1 MSLVQ
6 AGVMKWTPK
15 VRSVRLKCLPVLF
28 HQWICIVII
37 FHHIVII
44 VVVLNIAMVC
54 RETLPKLLLLW
65 QHAKLVSLRISP
77 VAWNKQEL
85 S

>member
-1 MSLVQ
+1 MQLYMSLMQ

-15 VRSVRLKCLPVLF
+15 VRSVRRLKCFFLF
-28 HQWICIVII
+28 FFITGFVSK
-37 FHHIVII
+37 II
-44 VVVLNIAMVC
+44 VVVLNIAMLC
-54 RETLPKLLLLW
+54 REILPKLLLLW

-77 VAWNKQEL
+77 VAWDQQEF

>member
-1 MSLVQ
+1 MQLYMGLMQ

-15 VRSVRLKCLPVLF
+15 VRSVRRLKCFFLF
-28 HQWICIVII
+28 FFITGFVSK
-37 FHHIVII
+37 II
-44 VVVLNIAMVC
+44 VVVLNIAMLC
-54 RETLPKLLLLW
+54 REILPKLLLLW

-77 VAWNKQEL
+77 VASKKQEF